1 MLLRFLVPSSP
12 MAIVHC
18 AVVQFYVKLGYIISR
33 TYWIILILH
42 NQIWKKNLHRCQHEW
57 KIELDPYLF
66 CDLIGSWSRNMFL
79 NYGIKR
85 QIWIRV
91 QVLSEHPDLEN
102 TRGSCRIR
110 THITGPGEMA
120 HLTSW
125 RKLTHVPKIGMLLLF
140 CQQTNTILGR
150 KKGFFNTMKK
160 YTLIIIPIISLSF
173 FLLLSI

>member
-1 MLLRFLVPSSP
+1 MLLRFFVPSSP

-42 NQIWKKNLHRCQHEW
+42 NQIWKKIFIDASMNEKLN
-57 KIELDPYLF
+57 Y
-66 CDLIGSWSRNMFL
+66 L

-110 THITGPGEMA
+110 IHRTGPGEMA
-120 HLTSW
+120 HLTLW
-125 RKLTHVPKIGMLLLF
+125 KKLTHVPKIGMLLLF
-140 CQQTNTILGR
+140 CQQTNTILDR
-150 KKGFFNTMKK
+150 KNWFFNTMKK
-160 YTLIIIPIISLSF
+160 YALYYYTDDFIKLFSS
-173 FLLLSI
+173 S